1 MIGQKHRENPSDGLR
16 SDRGISDGLRSD
28 RGSVEA
34 ALVMIP
40 TILLFLGVLQLS
52 GNVLSQSVSSNQVQ
66 GQISNLALLGSSNS
80 GISSQSP
87 SQPAASGPQSVSNEP
102 LLTQR
107 VPLPGG
113 GYLIVGNKKELA
125 PALSP
130 MIIGH
135 NSYSSIGIA
144 VDENP

>member
-1 MIGQKHRENPSDGLR
+1 MIGQKHRENP
-16 SDRGISDGLRSD
+16 SDGLRSD

-66 GQISNLALLGSSNS
+66 GQISNLALLATMGS
-80 GISSQSP
+80 GVP
-87 SQPAASGPQSVSNEP
+87 SQNPNQPDTSAPQSVSKDP
-102 LLTQR
+102 LVTQR

-113 GYLIVGNKKELA
+113 GYLIVGNRKELA

-130 MIIGH
+130 MILGH
-135 NSYSSIGIA
+135 NSYTSA
-144 VDENP
+144 

>member
-1 MIGQKHRENPSDGLR
+1 MFGQRRRENPSESL
-16 SDRGISDGLRSD
+16 SSD

-66 GQISNLALLGSSNS
+66 GQISNLALLATVGS
-80 GISSQSP
+80 GVP
-87 SQPAASGPQSVSNEP
+87 SQNPNQPDTSAPQSVSKDP
-102 LLTQR
+102 LVTQR

-113 GYLIVGNKKELA
+113 GYLIVGNRKELA

-130 MIIGH
+130 MILGH
-135 NSYSSIGIA
+135 NSYTSAGIA